1 MFGAYLATVIITAA
15 VSVAATA
22 AIVYQVVKLVMRQI
36 KLYHS
41 ITLVE
46 LRTNK
51 IAYWIFAGVIGFLM
65 FYLIMQ
71 MADGESPGVVA
82 FAALFG
88 VDMLHAD
95 IAFAFALLVMTAS
108 EALVIGLA
116 LSRNAIVDK
125 GVYTNFAVLDW
136 HQVRDYMIDEDKG
149 IVVLSSDK
157 DTFSTLR
164 RLTSPF
170 KVKKQDV
177 EKIKFILNKN
187 KNKFSDYGAD

>member
-15 VSVAATA
+15 ASVAATA

-82 FAALFG
+82 FATLFG
-88 VDMLHAD
+88 ADMLHAD
-95 IAFAFALLVMTAS
+95 IAFAFAL
-108 EALVIGLA
+108 LVIGLA

>member
-15 VSVAATA
+15 ASVAATA

-82 FAALFG
+82 FATLFG
-88 VDMLHAD
+88 ADMLHAD

-136 HQVRDYMIDEDKG
+136 HQVR
-149 IVVLSSDK
+149 VVLSSDK